1 MGDVYDPDASSE
13 DLLENHYLAYP
24 DMDASPTKVF
34 LMTHQDSHRTHFDY
48 AFAARP
54 EFELY
59 DLKRD
64 PDQIENV
71 ASRPEYGKVLQGLT
85 DRLMT
90 TLRETG
96 DPRVVG
102 DGKTFD
108 RKPYVDPDYPPKP
121 WTKKELNF

>member
-1 MGDVYDPDASSE
+1 
-13 DLLENHYLAYP
+13 
-24 DMDASPTKVF
+24 MDASPTKVF
-34 LMTHQDSHRTHFDY
+34 LMTNRESHAKYYDY
-48 AFAARP
+48 AFTARP

-64 PDQIENV
+64 PDQVENV
-71 ASRPEYGKVLQGLT
+71 ASNPEYAEALKALT

-96 DPRVVG
+96 DPRVIG

-108 RKPYVDPDYPPKP
+108 EMPYVDPDYPPKQ
-121 WTKKELNF
+121 WTKKELKF